1 MLPWVLRYGR
11 RTPFVWNFLL
21 LPQKTMKKSEP
32 MLVGDIIRQMLSD
45 PRIKALIDDYGMMG
59 LGTYIY
65 LRNSFD
71 AHFNKGLPHDYLIRV
86 VAPLVSRN
94 RVRNVLL
101 NYGLFSEDEFGL
113 LHVCDFSH
121 DHAMPAHGS
130 PAHGSPAHG
139 MHGTDENNINLN
151 NNISVADQS
160 MKARCRFQKPSV
172 EEVDAYC
179 RQRQNHVD
187 ASRFCDFYE
196 SKGWKVG
203 KSKMVD
209 WKAAVRTWERSDG
222 NHGNV
227 AAEPQAECHAVTS
240 GTVTSAGGIQYYN
253 GRPLPPD
260 APPRPSASA
269 EWDESSQ
276 SWFDLY
282 R

>member
-1 MLPWVLRYGR
+1 
-11 RTPFVWNFLL
+11 
-21 LPQKTMKKSEP
+21 

-45 PRIKALIDDYGMMG
+45 PRIKALTD
-59 LGTYIY
+59 
-65 LRNSFD
+65 
-71 AHFNKGLPHDYLIRV
+71 
-86 VAPLVSRN
+86 
-94 RVRNVLL
+94 
-101 NYGLFSEDEFGL
+101 
-113 LHVCDFSH
+113 

-151 NNISVADQS
+151 NNISVADQG

>member
-11 RTPFVWNFLL
+11 RTPFVWNSLL

-71 AHFNKGLPHDYLIRV
+71 AHFDKGLPHDYLIRV

-160 MKARCRFQKPSV
+160 MKARCRLQ
-172 EEVDAYC
+172 
-179 RQRQNHVD
+179 
-187 ASRFCDFYE
+187 
-196 SKGWKVG
+196 G
-203 KSKMVD
+203 
-209 WKAAVRTWERSDG
+209 
-222 NHGNV
+222 
-227 AAEPQAECHAVTS
+227 
-240 GTVTSAGGIQYYN
+240 SAF
-253 GRPLPPD
+253 L
-260 APPRPSASA
+260 
-269 EWDESSQ
+269 
-276 SWFDLY
+276 
-282 R
+282 